1 MNPSMAGKWDYSKY
15 EYAWR
20 YGDDNQSYVK
30 GMAFLEG
37 CATIE
42 DWGCGTAWARQFIPK
57 GSKYIGVDGSGSKFI
72 DKVEDLV
79 LYRSQVDG
87 IFMRHVLEHNL
98 DWEEILK
105 NFVASFTKKASLVFF
120 TPWRDKTEAVLA
132 DGVRGIYDVLFKKED
147 ITKHFEGLTVKEE
160 FIAESKTAYGSET
173 IFYLSKV

>member
-15 EYAWR
+15 DRPWR
-20 YGDDNQSYVK
+20 YGDDNLTYVK
-30 GMAFLEG
+30 GMEWLAG

-42 DWGCGTAWARQFIPK
+42 DWGCGMAWAKQFTPK
-57 GSKYIGVDGSGSKFI
+57 GSTYVSVDGSASKFT

-79 LYRSQVDG
+79 LYKTKVEG

-105 NFVASFTKKASLVFF
+105 NFMSSFTKKASLVFF

-132 DGVRGIYDVLFKKED
+132 DGVRMIYDVLFKKED
-147 ITKHFEGLTVKEE
+147 ITQHFINCKVTEE
-160 FIAESKTAYGSET
+160 FLPVSKTAYGSET
-173 IFYLSKV
+173 IFYLER